1 MPSERESDAALAR
14 ASPVFATTHW
24 SVVLAAGQSASKAAE
39 NALEELCRRYW
50 YPLYAYLRRKGYS
63 EHDAQDLTQGFF
75 EHLIER
81 RTLESVGREKGK
93 FRSFL
98 LSCLNHFLAHERERA
113 GAQKRGG
120 GRELISLN
128 GEEAEQRYRLEP
140 RDERS
145 PERIFEHRWAMTL
158 LDQVLAQLDREFQ
171 ETGRENLFQKVR
183 PFLVEGK
190 GNGPYRHAADE
201 IGMSEEAFKKAV
213 QRMRRRYSEL
223 FRSEIAHTVAT
234 KEEVDEELRYLC
246 GVLAS

>member
-1 MPSERESDAALAR
+1 MPSERESDAALVR
-14 ASPVFATTHW
+14 ASPVLAITHW

-39 NALEELCRRYW
+39 NALEELCRMYW

-81 RTLESVGREKGK
+81 RTIESVGREKGK

-98 LSCLNHFLAHERERA
+98 LSCLNYFLAHERERA

-158 LDQVLAQLDREFQ
+158 LDQVLAQLAREFQ

-190 GNGPYRHAADE
+190 GNGPYRQAADE